1 MILFSLLRMRHV
13 IGPKGNGYMLK
24 VGLIGYGVPAL
35 IVILM
40 LIVEVATPKCS
51 LANASIGEK

>member
-1 MILFSLLRMRHV
+1 MRHV
-13 IGPKGNGYMLK
+13 IGPKGNGYMVK
-24 VGLIGYGVPAL
+24 VGLVGYGVPAF

-51 LANASIGEK
+51 VANASIGVK

>member
-1 MILFSLLRMRHV
+1 MRHV
-13 IGPKGNGYMLK
+13 IGPKGNGYIVK
-24 VGLIGYGVPAL
+24 VGLVGYGLPAL